1 MAARGYKFYLLLLK
15 VFLPLLFTSLTCE
28 RYFQHLKIKF
38 VSLCGHVISYL
49 FNSNNKDSS
58 FFLRIVLLY
67 FIRMTNMMQGGAG
80 SAGGAAG
87 IFQA

>member
-1 MAARGYKFYLLLLK
+1 MAARGYKFYLLMLK

-28 RYFQHLKIKF
+28 RYFQQLKIKF
-38 VSLCGHVISYL
+38 VSPCGHVISYL

-58 FFLRIVLLY
+58 FFKNCSLY